1 MGKDRAE
8 LLYWYQKENYIIE
21 IMDDL
26 GLYNASE
33 RTKTLVTCILFMA
46 SISEETI
53 AVNKVEFFEKRTALV
68 AKITS
73 HFKLRVAHHGQV
85 ANYPET
91 ASREIKSNQRNQ
103 VNPSG
108 IKLIK
113 MESRGIK
120 LI

>member
-33 RTKTLVTCILFMA
+33 RTKTLVTCVLFMA

-91 ASREIKSNQRNQ
+91 ASHEIKSNQKKSSQSKWHQ
-103 VNPSG
+103 VN
-108 IKLIK
+108 
-113 MESRGIK
+113 
-120 LI
+120 